1 MAGRCCYG
9 DGVLNP
15 VTRMHH
21 VVVAIAAAVVPVLVV
36 LGLAGDGMYPER
48 FEAKQVLV
56 TPVGDGVRIREVVDI
71 DFGNTLRHGYR
82 RTIPND
88 FGVPVDVVASSPDA
102 PDDLGVS
109 DLGSET
115 EIRIGDPNST
125 TDGQHRYVLEYTL
138 PDANL
143 SSGQLALNI
152 IGVDETLET
161 ERFEIVITGMRL
173 AEPTCYQGSGAS
185 PLPCTLDADGDLY
198 RAVIEPLEVGQ
209 ALAVSGT
216 VTELTP
222 AADVPIP
229 ELPPRRHPSRVP
241 ALIATPIL
249 GVLASFGTY
258 RWMRRSGRNLVG
270 GTGAAD
276 AAFGGLP
283 GPGRLVTD
291 QQLEAMAT
299 TEFEPPRGLRPWH
312 GSLLLRE
319 KVDNDTVS
327 AWFSDQI
334 AQGVVELRGDADE
347 LVAGPQL
354 ASAPPITQQRI
365 GTLLTEAGSLQLGTH
380 QPRLT
385 TLWKQIE
392 QEQVVAARESGW
404 WQRYPPGTAS
414 SPSQALG
421 ALGLMVLAL
430 VAFTLFTDLRHLL
443 AVAVVASIL
452 LPAVVA
458 FVAYRPL
465 LPRRSAE
472 GSAAA
477 LRAESFRRFLKASEG
492 RHVDWAW
499 EHGLLREYSAWAVA
513 LGAADA
519 WGRAVAASAVP
530 PPEVAVNTM
539 PLLMYSHGA
548 AWHSSYTTPSSSGSG
563 GGGGFSGGG
572 GSFGGGGSSGSW

>member
-1 MAGRCCYG
+1 M
-9 DGVLNP
+9 LNP
-15 VTRMHH
+15 VSKVHH
-21 VVVAIAAAVVPVLVV
+21 VVVAIAAAIIPVLVV
-36 LGLAGDGMYPER
+36 LGLAGDGLYPER

-56 TPVGDGVRIREVVDI
+56 TPAGDGVRIREVVDI
-71 DFGNTLRHGYR
+71 DFGNTQRRGYR

-88 FGVPVDVVASSPDA
+88 FGVATDVVASSPDA
-102 PDDLGVS
+102 PDDLDVTN
-109 DLGSET
+109 LGSET

-125 TDGQHRYVLEYTL
+125 IDGQHRYVLEYTL
-138 PDANL
+138 PNANL
-143 SSGQLALNI
+143 DTGVLALNI

-161 ERFEIVITGMRL
+161 GRFEVVVAGMQL
-173 AEPTCYQGSGAS
+173 ADPTCYQGSGAA
-185 PLPCTLDADGDLY
+185 PLPCSLDLDGDVY
-198 RAVIEPLEVGQ
+198 RAVIEPLEPGQ

-216 VTELTP
+216 ITALTAP
-222 AADVPIP
+222 ADVPIP
-229 ELPPRRHPSRVP
+229 ELPPRRNPNRVP

-249 GVLASFGTY
+249 GLVASIGTY
-258 RWMRRSGRNLVG
+258 RLMRRSGRNLVG

-291 QQLEAMAT
+291 EELEAMAT

-347 LVAGPQL
+347 LVAGPKL
-354 ASAPPITQQRI
+354 ATAPPITQQRI
-365 GTLLTEAGSLQLGTH
+365 EALLTEAGSLQLGTH

-385 TLWKQIE
+385 ALWKQIE
-392 QEQVVAARESGW
+392 EEQVVAARESGW
-404 WQRYPPGTAS
+404 WQRHPPGTSS
-414 SPSQALG
+414 SPVQALG

-430 VAFTLFTDLRHLL
+430 VGFTLFTDLRHLL
-443 AVAVVASIL
+443 GVVIVASIV

-472 GSAAA
+472 GSAVA

-492 RHVDWAW
+492 KHVDWAW

-539 PLLMYSHGA
+539 PLLLWSHGA
-548 AWHSSYTTPSSSGSG
+548 AWQSSYTTPSSSGSGG